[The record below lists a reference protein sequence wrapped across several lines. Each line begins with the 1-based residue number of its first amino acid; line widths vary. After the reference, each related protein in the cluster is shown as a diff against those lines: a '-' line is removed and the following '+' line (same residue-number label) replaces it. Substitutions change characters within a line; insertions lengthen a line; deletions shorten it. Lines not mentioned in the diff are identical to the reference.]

1 MVHKRVFLDKD
12 EAWQFAKSVVTN
24 GRTVIAYGVISDKYY
39 IQYTIARR

>member
-12 EAWQFAKSVVTN
+12 EAWEFAKSVVAN
-24 GRTVIAYGVISDKYY
+24 GGTVIDYGVISDKYY